1 MPYLRSAGSESIL
14 NASRSALEHLQGSEN
29 PIVSK
34 IIRNVSGG
42 TIIAGIVTSKSGA
55 QSMYYQDSR
64 RVTISFGVNSG
75 YNHFI
80 PSTSQSLLNASP
92 LRIKDFTCTFADV
105 CFAYKQYLHLVEQQ
119 ICPNR
124 ERRGSWDQCE
134 DIRSDHGINIHTI
147 SRTSNLAFGR
157 SPRRRKRNR

>member
-55 QSMYYQDSR
+55 QSMHYQDSR
-64 RVTISFGVNSG
+64 TVTIFFGVNSG

-105 CFAYKQYLHLVEQQ
+105 CSAYRQYLHLIEQQ
-119 ICPNR
+119 LCPIKK
-124 ERRGSWDQCE
+124 RRRDPWRKDGTRW
-134 DIRSDHGINIHTI
+134 DHGINVDAIP
-147 SRTSNLAFGR
+147 RTSNPEFGR
-157 SPRRRKRNR
+157 PPRRRKRNR